1 MKRAVLLI
9 LTVLIF
15 SLCLWSC
22 TEAEDTVSVVNVDIV
37 NGEIIVT
44 YSNGEVKSLGKATQ
58 EGEAEKEKEYLDFY
72 PLNDGTYAVG
82 CESSRLLVD
91 AKIPATYNGKAVTRI
106 VNDAFNGCTNL
117 ESVEIP
123 SSIKSI
129 GDEAFRACTNLKAVT
144 FEAGVSQCESIG
156 ANAFAGCEGLKSIV
170 IPRSVKEIGN
180 YAFNDCIRL
189 ESVSFERVSACN
201 KIGEGAFDGCFELE
215 QILIPISVKE
225 IGGNAFRS
233 SPVYIFCEVEEQP
246 STWDENWNKDGSP
259 VEWGY
264 KLEG

>member
-22 TEAEDTVSVVNVDIV
+22 AEAEDTVSVVNVDIV

-58 EGEAEKEKEYLDFY
+58 EGEKEKEYLDFY

-82 CESSRLLVD
+82 CESSRLLVN

-106 VNDAFNGCTNL
+106 VSNAFKGCENL

-129 GDEAFRACTNLKAVT
+129 GDNAFNNCTNLKTVT

-156 ANAFAGCEGLKSIV
+156 TRAFAGCEELKSIV
-170 IPRSVKEIGN
+170 IPRSVKEVGD
-180 YAFNDCIRL
+180 YAFNDCVRL

-201 KIGEGAFDGCFELE
+201 KIGEGAFDGCFEIK

-225 IGGNAFRS
+225 MGNCAFYCGV
-233 SPVYIFCEVEEQP
+233 VYCEAEEQP
-246 STWDENWNKDGSP
+246 STWDENWDKNVGR
-259 VEWGY
+259 VVWGN

>member
-1 MKRAVLLI
+1 MKRAALLI

-44 YSNGEVKSLGKATQ
+44 YSNGEVKSLGKASQ
-58 EGEAEKEKEYLDFY
+58 EGEKEKAYLDFY

-91 AKIPATYNGKAVTRI
+91 AKIPATYNGKAVTR
-106 VNDAFNGCTNL
+106 VVSNAFKDCENL

-129 GDEAFRACTNLKAVT
+129 GDKAFNNCTNLKTVT
-144 FEAGVSQCESIG
+144 FELGVSQCESIG
-156 ANAFAGCEGLKSIV
+156 ASAFEGCEGLKSIV
-170 IPRSVKEIGN
+170 IPKSVKEIGK
-180 YAFNDCIRL
+180 YAYNRCSRL
-189 ESVSFERVSACN
+189 ESVNFERVSACN
-201 KIGEGAFDGCFELE
+201 EIGDGAFGGCFELE
-215 QILIPISVKE
+215 QILIPVSVKE
-225 IGGNAFRS
+225 IGGYAFYCGA
-233 SPVYIFCEVEEQP
+233 VYCEAEEQP
-246 STWDENWNKDGSP
+246 STWDEDWNKNVGH
-259 VEWGY
+259 VVWGY